1 MSRPPKSP
9 RSLRRRSSTSR
20 PAVSAQ
26 IDGAARGNPGPAGV
40 GALLTDESGHVLK
53 EVGLYL
59 GEATNNVAEA
69 CALLVALQ
77 EALALGCRRVQV
89 STDSELLAH
98 QVSGDYR
105 VKDKELQWL
114 HALIRNFI
122 QVFDR
127 FEIRHVPREKNR
139 KADRLANRAVTEY
152 VKRHP
157 RSPAPKSPAPLPDPR
172 QPTLFG

>member
-1 MSRPPKSP
+1 MSRPPN
-9 RSLRRRSSTSR
+9 LRRRPPSRYSSVT
-20 PAVSAQ
+20 AQ
-26 IDGAARGNPGPAGV
+26 IDGAARGNPGPAGA
-40 GALLTDESGHVLK
+40 GAVLTGEAGHVLK
-53 EVGLYL
+53 EIGLYL

-77 EALALGCRRVQV
+77 ETLALGCRRVGV
-89 STDSELLAH
+89 LTDSELLAR
-98 QVSGDYR
+98 QVAGDYR

-122 QVFDR
+122 QGFDR

-152 VKRHP
+152 LKRHP
-157 RSPAPKSPAPLPDPR
+157 RSPAPKKVPPAPDLR